1 MAVPYKS
8 AARVRLVKRA
18 GERQPA
24 SDDAVEQ
31 VQPGEL
37 LEQRLAQVHHS
48 MLDGLGQL
56 ADYFGFGKVMGQ
68 IYGAMLLSSR
78 PLCLDDLVES
88 LDISK
93 ANASINMRTLENM
106 GMVRE
111 VWVRGGSGR
120 RKFYEAETDFWQIIT
135 NILKGREMRDVERA
149 ISVMDENV
157 RQLNEAV
164 ARMQAGGQGEKDQ
177 RAVAEAGLYIE
188 RIAQMQMLFQFAQ
201 MSIFTILARAAESGV
216 EAGLSVGAGA
226 AGSNPADVATQD
238 SEVASSSA

>member
-1 MAVPYKS
+1 MAVPYKT
-8 AARVRLVKRA
+8 AARVRLVKGASERGLSAARA
-18 GERQPA
+18 GEG
-24 SDDAVEQ
+24 
-31 VQPGEL
+31 VQPGDM

-164 ARMQAGGQGEKDQ
+164 ALMQTAGEGENDE
-177 RAVAEAGLYIE
+177 RTIAEAGLYIQ

-201 MSIFTILARAAESGV
+201 MSIITILARVAEAGVQSGGV
-216 EAGLSVGAGA
+216 ETQRVDSAGLS
-226 AGSNPADVATQD
+226 TQ
-238 SEVASSSA
+238 SGETAS